1 MSRAYQS
8 PRGAEAEPSPYRGRR
23 LCVTGGAGT
32 VGAELVRQ
40 LVARHEPEVVRV
52 FDHDEAGLVSL
63 ERSLRDQSPR
73 LRFLLGDVR
82 DRARL
87 ERVLEDIDVVF
98 HTAAVKHVPLCEYN
112 PFEAVRTNLVGTQ
125 NLVEAARAQNVE
137 RVVFTSTDKA
147 VGPVSVMGASKL
159 MAEKLLQAAALSRG
173 RSRTVFACT
182 RFGNVLDSRGSV
194 VQVFREQ
201 IARGGPVTVTHAEM
215 TRYLMSLADAAHL
228 VLQAGHRAEGGQI
241 WVLKMPVVRIED
253 LARVMIAELAPRFGH
268 DPERVEVRFVGPRPG
283 EKIFEELVG
292 HHELSLAE
300 SRDDYW
306 VLRAANAPGPRS
318 DASRLPGTG
327 RSDQEPPQTLDEVAL
342 LLHRAGVF

>member
-1 MSRAYQS
+1 M
-8 PRGAEAEPSPYRGRR
+8 
-23 LCVTGGAGT
+23 CVTGGAGT

-40 LVARHEPEVVRV
+40 LVARYEPEVVRV
-52 FDHDEAGLVSL
+52 LDHDEAGLARL
-63 ERSLRDQSPR
+63 ERQLRGHAPR

-87 ERVLEDIDVVF
+87 DRVLEGIDVVL

-125 NLVEAARAQNVE
+125 NLVEAARAQGVE

-159 MAEKLLQAAALSRG
+159 MAEKLLQAAAYARG
-173 RSRTVFACT
+173 TSRTVFACT

-201 IARGGPVTVTHAEM
+201 ISRGGPVTVTHPEM

-228 VLQAGHRAEGGQI
+228 VLQAAQRAEGGQI
-241 WVLKMPVVRIED
+241 LVLKMPVVRIDD
-253 LARVMIAELAPRFGH
+253 LARVMIHELAPRFGH
-268 DPERVEVRFVGPRPG
+268 RPEAVEVRYVGSRPG
-283 EKIFEELVG
+283 EKLYEELVG
-292 HHELSLAE
+292 HHELPYAE
-300 SRDDYW
+300 PRDAYW
-306 VLRAANAPGPRS
+306 VLRAANTPGARLERG
-318 DASRLPGTG
+318 RLPGAG
-327 RSDQEPPQTLDEVAL
+327 RSDREVPLSTDEVAL